1 MEFILAIVAIVGG
14 IFLGIISTLCYFDG
28 KCEADPLADK
38 LINGT
43 IWGMCL
49 FFSFTFII
57 VGIMIL
63 CGIR

>member
-1 MEFILAIVAIVGG
+1 MKSILALVAIFGG
-14 IFLGIISTLCYFDG
+14 ILIGILSTFCYFDI

-43 IWGMCL
+43 ILGMCL

>member
-14 IFLGIISTLCYFDG
+14 TLIGILSTLCYFDG
-28 KCEADPLADK
+28 KCEADPLAEK

-43 IWGMCL
+43 IWGMGL

-57 VGIMIL
+57 VGIMVL
-63 CGIR
+63 CGVR